1 MPAEIL
7 VMCEACGRPQFPR
20 KGGCVQ
26 CGAPLPD
33 HPTGLKRPSTPK
45 EKLFDAFEPFLEG
58 DFGRAGVMLLSQRRL
73 EWKPAAGSREERK
86 TYALVDLDMVKLERR
101 PAWEALF
108 FAALPLI
115 ASALVSS
122 PTVRWILWG
131 VAAFAALAA
140 ATQRRYALFVRTRD
154 RKEPLGL
161 LVAVGTSGSPAV
173 QRALSVWET
182 LSAELKALGVK
193 VVDPT

>member
-33 HPTGLKRPSTPK
+33 HPTGVNRPSTPK

-58 DFGRAGVMLLSQRRL
+58 DLGRAGTMLLSQRRL
-73 EWKPAAGSREERK
+73 EWKPPAGSREEPK
-86 TYALVDLDMVKLERR
+86 AFGLVDLERVELQRR
-101 PAWEALF
+101 PAWEALI
-108 FAALPLI
+108 FAAIPAI
-115 ASALVSS
+115 ASAFVSS
-122 PTVRWILWG
+122 PVGRWVLLG
-131 VAAFAALAA
+131 LAAFAALASV
-140 ATQRRYALFVRTRD
+140 TQRRYALLVKTRD
-154 RKEPLGL
+154 GKQSLGL
-161 LVAVGTSGSPAV
+161 LLAAGTSGSPAV
-173 QRALSVWET
+173 QRVLSVWES

-193 VVDPT
+193 VVDPP

>member
-7 VMCEACGRPQFPR
+7 VMCESCGRPQFPR

-33 HPTGLKRPSTPK
+33 HPTGLKRPATPK

-58 DFGRAGVMLLSQRRL
+58 DFGGAGTVLLSQRRL
-73 EWKPAAGSREERK
+73 EWKPPPGSREEKK
-86 TYALVDLDMVKLERR
+86 TYTLVDVDQVELQRR

-108 FAALPLI
+108 IAALPLL
-115 ASALVSS
+115 ASAFFPS

-131 VAAFAALAA
+131 VAAFAALATL
-140 ATQRRYALFVRTRD
+140 TQRRYALFVRTRD
-154 RKEPLGL
+154 RKNPLGL
-161 LVAVGTSGSPAV
+161 MVAVGTSGSPSV

-182 LSAELKALGVK
+182 LSTELKALGVK
-193 VVDPT
+193 VVDPS